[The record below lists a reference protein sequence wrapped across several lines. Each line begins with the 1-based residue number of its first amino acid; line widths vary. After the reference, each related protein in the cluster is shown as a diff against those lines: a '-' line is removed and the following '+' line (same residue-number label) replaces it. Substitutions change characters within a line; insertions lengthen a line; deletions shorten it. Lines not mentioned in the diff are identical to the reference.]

1 MSSADRQ
8 LNNKE
13 YYMKEIKISNAF
25 GKEMQPDNTFVIT
38 LDGYDG
44 CQLQCPYCFQMKNSE
59 WSKEIFIRVNI
70 AEVLDKQIK
79 ENQSIQKGT
88 DLFIGSLSDPYMQLE
103 ETYQLT
109 REMLEVLWDKEYSVH
124 IVTKADNRLILRDLD
139 LFKRFRNPIKILLGL
154 SNLKQAAKDADNTNI
169 AVANELKSHGV
180 DVDVFITPV
189 IPYIMNIDSMINALD
204 SEIKIYLDKLRV
216 FKEGNQD
223 KKMYDWVK
231 KEHPHYLRQYN
242 KILFEKD
249 ESYCTEIV
257 NKYKLNDRITFMLDL
272 WGR

>member
-1 MSSADRQ
+1 
-8 LNNKE
+8 
-13 YYMKEIKISNAF
+13 MKEIKISNAF

-59 WSKEIFIRVNI
+59 WSKEILIRVNI

-139 LFKRFRNPIKILLGL
+139 LFKRFRIPIKILLGL

-180 DVDVFITPV
+180 DVDVFVTPV

-223 KKMYDWVK
+223 EKMYDWVK

-257 NKYKLNDRITFMLDL
+257 NKYKLNDRITFMFDL